1 MIERIVV
8 VFPEPFG
15 PRKPRISPS
24 RTVSDTSSNA
34 TVAPNR
40 FEIPDTS
47 SIPSKLA
54 VRPARMTRGRP
65 SRVSPCTHAQQSL
78 PLAGDDDR
86 RGLVRRSAI
95 VVDDVT
101 AIDPAG
107 IDGRLELGVHV
118 TRCCLVGER
127 VVGTLRTRSTA
138 RSTDG
143 SRMT

>member
-1 MIERIVV
+1 MCH
-8 VFPEPFG
+8 
-15 PRKPRISPS
+15 
-24 RTVSDTSSNA
+24 
-34 TVAPNR
+34 
-40 FEIPDTS
+40 
-47 SIPSKLA
+47 
-54 VRPARMTRGRP
+54 PARTR
-65 SRVSPCTHAQQSL
+65 QQSL

-127 VVGTLRTRSTA
+127 VVGTRAHAVDGALDRREQDDVVDEFTDPGRLDELVEEPRTDHTVVDRVVPVAGEPSG
-138 RSTDG
+138 RGRGHLGDDRVLG
-143 SRMT
+143 V